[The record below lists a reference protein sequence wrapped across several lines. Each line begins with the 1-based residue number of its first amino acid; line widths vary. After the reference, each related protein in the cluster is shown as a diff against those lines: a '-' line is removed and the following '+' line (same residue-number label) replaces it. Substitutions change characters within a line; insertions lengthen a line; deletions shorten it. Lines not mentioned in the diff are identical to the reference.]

1 MFERPIDCRETMKLT
16 YAEAGVDIDK
26 KSDAI
31 ESLVNV
37 LGFSRSGV
45 GKRVEM
51 HGGYAGFIEFG
62 SYALGMCTDGVGTK
76 ILVANAMRKWDALGI
91 DCVAMNANDLICV
104 GAEPL
109 AFVDYIAMDK
119 PDNELAR
126 AIGMGLQKGAELA
139 NVSLVGGE
147 FAILPQMVN
156 GFDLAGTCMGWIKKS
171 KLITGK
177 KCAVGD
183 VIIGVRSSGVHSNG
197 LSLARKVLEKNDIS
211 YEEKFIR
218 LKQSIGLELLEPTQ
232 MYVKEVLNVVRQC
245 EVHGM
250 AHITGG
256 GLRNLIRLHSDRE
269 FRIEKPLEPQPV
281 FNILQEMGGIS
292 DEEMYQTFNMG
303 MGMAIVLP
311 EKHVKKALAILNK
324 NLEAREVGRV
334 HEGKGVCNSEAGVEY
349 HRY

>member
-1 MFERPIDCRETMKLT
+1 MKLT

-26 KSDAI
+26 KSEAI
-31 ESLVNV
+31 EHLVRV
-37 LGFSRSGV
+37 LGFTRPGV

-51 HGGYAGFIEFG
+51 PGGYAGFIEFG

-76 ILVANAMRKWDALGI
+76 ILVANAMHKWDTIGI

-109 AFVDYIAMDK
+109 AFVDYVATDR
-119 PDNELAR
+119 PDNELAKQ
-126 AIGMGLQKGAELA
+126 IGMGLQKGAELA

-147 FAILPQMVN
+147 YAILPQMVN

-177 KCAVGD
+177 KCVPGD
-183 VIIGVRSSGVHSNG
+183 VIIGIRSSGVHSNG
-197 LSLARKVLEKNDIS
+197 LSLARKVLEKNDIAFD
-211 YEEKFIR
+211 EKLTRIDR
-218 LKQSIGLELLEPTQ
+218 SIGLELLEPTKI
-232 MYVKEVLNVVRQC
+232 YVKEILDLVRHC

-256 GLRNLIRLHSDRE
+256 GLRNLIRLHPDRE
-269 FRIEKPLEPQPV
+269 FRFEKPLEPQPV
-281 FNILQEMGGIS
+281 FKIIQEMGGIS

-303 MGMAIVLP
+303 MGMAVVLP
-311 EKHVKKALAILNK
+311 EKQVKKALAILSK
-324 NLEAREVGRV
+324 TLEAREVGHV

-349 HRY
+349 HKY

>member
-1 MFERPIDCRETMKLT
+1 MKLT

-31 ESLVNV
+31 ESLVKV
-37 LGFSRSGV
+37 LGFSRQGV
-45 GKRVEM
+45 GKRIELA
-51 HGGYAGFIEFG
+51 GGYAGFIEFG
-62 SYALGMCTDGVGTK
+62 SYALGICTDGVGTK
-76 ILVANAMRKWDALGI
+76 ILIANAMRKWDTIGI

-109 AFVDYIAMDK
+109 AFVDYIAIDK

-126 AIGMGLQKGAELA
+126 NIGIGLQKGAELA

-147 FAILPQMVN
+147 FAILSEMVN
-156 GFDLAGTCMGWIKKS
+156 GFDLAGTCLGWIKKS

-183 VIIGVRSSGVHSNG
+183 VIIGVRSSGIHSNG
-197 LSLARKVLEKNDIS
+197 LSLARKVLERNDMG
-211 YEEKFIR
+211 YEEKFNR
-218 LKQSIGLELLEPTQ
+218 LNKTIGLELLEPTQ
-232 MYVKEVLNVVRQC
+232 IYVKEILSMIRHC
-245 EVHGM
+245 EIHGM
-250 AHITGG
+250 AHITGS
-256 GLRNLIRLHSDRE
+256 GLRNLIRLHHDRE

-281 FNILQEMGGIS
+281 FKILQEMGGIS

-311 EKHVKKALAILNK
+311 EKHVKKALAILN
-324 NLEAREVGRV
+324 NTLEAKVVGHV

-349 HRY
+349 TRY

>member
-1 MFERPIDCRETMKLT
+1 MKLT

-26 KSDAI
+26 KAEAI
-31 ESLVNV
+31 DSLVKV
-37 LGFSRSGV
+37 LGFSRQGV
-45 GKRVEM
+45 GKKVEM
-51 HGGYAGFIEFG
+51 DGGYAGFIEFG

-76 ILVANAMRKWDALGI
+76 ILIANAMRKWDTIGI

-109 AFVDYIAMDK
+109 AFVDYIAVDK

-126 AIGMGLQKGAELA
+126 KIGIGLQKGAELA
-139 NVSLVGGE
+139 NVSLIGGE
-147 FAILPQMVN
+147 YAILPEMVN

-177 KCAVGD
+177 KCAAGD
-183 VIIGVRSSGVHSNG
+183 VIIGVKSSGIHSNG
-197 LSLARKVLEKNDIS
+197 LSLARKALENNHIGYD
-211 YEEKFIR
+211 EKFAR
-218 LKQSIGLELLEPTQ
+218 LDRTIGLELLEPTQ
-232 MYVKEVLNVVRQC
+232 MYVKEILSVVRQC
-245 EVHGM
+245 EIHGM

-256 GLRNLIRLHSDRE
+256 GLRNLIRLHHDRE

-281 FNILQEMGGIS
+281 FKILQEMGGIS
-292 DEEMYQTFNMG
+292 DEEMYQT
-303 MGMAIVLP
+303 A
-311 EKHVKKALAILNK
+311 KKALDILNK
-324 NLEAREVGRV
+324 TLVAREVGHV

>member
-1 MFERPIDCRETMKLT
+1 LTFGIKLKLT
-16 YAEAGVDIDK
+16 YAEAGVDIEK

-31 ESLVNV
+31 SSLVKV
-37 LGFSRSGV
+37 LGFTRQGV
-45 GKRVEM
+45 GKRIEM
-51 HGGYAGFIEFG
+51 DGGYAGFIDFG

-76 ILVANAMRKWDALGI
+76 IMIANAMRKWDTVGI

-109 AFVDYIAMDK
+109 AFVDYIAIDK

-126 AIGMGLQKGAELA
+126 QIGIGLQKGAEQA

-147 FAILPQMVN
+147 FAILPEMVN

-177 KCAVGD
+177 KIAVGD
-183 VIIGVRSSGVHSNG
+183 VIIGVKSSGIHSNG
-197 LSLARKVLEKNDIS
+197 LSLARKVLERNEII
-211 YEEKFIR
+211 YTEKFTR
-218 LKQSIGLELLEPTQ
+218 LDRPIGLELLEPTK
-232 MYVKEVLNVVRQC
+232 MYVKEILSVVRQC

-256 GLRNLIRLHSDRE
+256 GLRNFIRLHPERE
-269 FRIEKPLEPQPV
+269 FRIEKPLEPQSIFKV
-281 FNILQEMGGIS
+281 LQDMGNID

-311 EKHVKKALAILNK
+311 EKHAKKALDILNK
-324 NLEAREVGRV
+324 TQEARIVGRV
-334 HEGKGVCNSEAGVEY
+334 YEGKGVCNSEAGIEFS
-349 HRY
+349 RY

>member
-1 MFERPIDCRETMKLT
+1 MKLT
-16 YAEAGVDIDK
+16 YADAGVDIDK
-26 KSDAI
+26 KSEAI
-31 ESLVNV
+31 DSIVKV
-37 LGFSRSGV
+37 LGFSRKGV

-62 SYALGMCTDGVGTK
+62 SSYALGMCTDGVGTK
-76 ILVANAMRKWDALGI
+76 ILVANAVRKWDTIGI

-109 AFVDYIAMDK
+109 AFVDYIAIDK
-119 PDNELAR
+119 PDNELAKQ
-126 AIGMGLQKGAELA
+126 IGIGLQKGAELA

-177 KCAVGD
+177 KCAAGD
-183 VIIGVRSSGVHSNG
+183 AIIGVRSAGIHSNG
-197 LSLARKVLEKNDIS
+197 LSLARKVLERNEID
-211 YEEKFIR
+211 YDEKFVR
-218 LKQSIGLELLEPTQ
+218 LNRTIGLELLEPTQ
-232 MYVKEVLNVVRQC
+232 MYVKEILSVVRHC
-245 EVHGM
+245 EIHGM

-256 GLRNLIRLHSDRE
+256 GLRNLIRLHPDRE
-269 FRIEKPLEPQPV
+269 FRFEKPLEPQPV
-281 FNILQEMGGIS
+281 FKILQEMGGIS

-311 EKHVKKALAILNK
+311 EKQAPKALAILNK
-324 NLEAREVGRV
+324 TLKAEIVGHV
-334 HEGKGVCNSEAGVEY
+334 FEGKGVCNSEAGVEY
-349 HRY
+349 HKY